1 MSIPEFTYGDRV
13 RRVRLDTGLTQDE
26 FAEQIGVTQ
35 AVISRHEKLDAPP
48 SRNTRSLALLIQ
60 LRYDV
65 PAKWTLAGEIPVQ
78 RELGQVTGEYRMFAP
93 VLQLRRRIA

>member
-26 FAEQIGVTQ
+26 FAEQVGVTQ

-65 PAKWTLAGEIPVQ
+65 PANWTLTGTVVAGAGFEPATS
-78 RELGQVTGEYRMFAP
+78 G
-93 VLQLRRRIA
+93 LRADWLLAA